1 MNGPSLAS
9 STRDLTGEAVN
20 NPKAEASDR
29 AIEAACLVP
38 PDLLDVA
45 TRCATP
51 SPSGDELFV
60 TRNLKNILLK
70 IFELFKRFGLDLGG
84 DRS

>member
-45 TRCATP
+45 TRCAWR
-51 SPSGDELFV
+51 SGHQ
-60 TRNLKNILLK
+60 
-70 IFELFKRFGLDLGG
+70 GLPN
-84 DRS
+84 RR